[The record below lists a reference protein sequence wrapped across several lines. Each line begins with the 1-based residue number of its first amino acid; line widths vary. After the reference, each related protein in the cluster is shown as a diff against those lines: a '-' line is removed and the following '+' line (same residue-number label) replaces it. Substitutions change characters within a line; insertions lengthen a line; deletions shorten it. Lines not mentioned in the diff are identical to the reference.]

1 MLQSPFTFLRGAPL
15 VMADD
20 LSRTPVSGIRVQACG
35 DAHGFNF
42 GLFATPERHLVFD
55 VNDFDETLPGPWEWD
70 VKRLAASVVV
80 AGRVAGLQEHDCIE
94 GVRWLGER
102 YCERLRD
109 LTEQTALEIH
119 YRHMDVDTMLARV
132 HDESRGLLERSI
144 LKARHRTSLQ
154 AFDKLTRVV
163 DGRRQ
168 ITEDPPLL
176 HRLPDAEVDRLHRFL
191 SRYRQTLP
199 DDRGHLLGQYRF
211 VDAARK
217 VVGVGS
223 VGTRCYIL
231 LLEGRIERDP
241 LFLQVKEAQ
250 ASVLEPY
257 VGRSAYDHHGRRV
270 VEGQRLMQWASDL
283 FLGWANYG
291 RHRFYVRQLRDM
303 KGGGS
308 DVGLATPG
316 LLRDY
321 GFLCAGTLARAHARS
336 TDPAL
341 LAGYL
346 GRGERFVDA
355 IVGFA
360 VDYADQTERDYTA
373 LVQAVRTGRVAAER
387 GL

>member
-80 AGRVAGLQEHDCIE
+80 AGRVAGLQEHDCID
-94 GVRWLGER
+94 GVRHLAR
-102 YCERLRD
+102 SYCGRLAD
-109 LTEQTALEIH
+109 LSEQTALEIH
-119 YRHMDVDTMLARV
+119 YRHIEADQILARAHEETRAMV
-132 HDESRGLLERSI
+132 ARGIE
-144 LKARHRTSLQ
+144 KARHRTSLQ
-154 AFDKLTRVV
+154 ALDKLTRVV

-168 ITEDPPLL
+168 IIEDPPLV
-176 HRLPDAEVDRLHRFL
+176 HRLPDEEVDRLHRFL
-191 SRYRQTLP
+191 TRYRSTLD
-199 DDRGHLLGQYRF
+199 DDRRHLLSQYRF

-231 LLEGRIERDP
+231 LLEGRIDRDP

-250 ASVLEPY
+250 PSVLEPY
-257 VGRSAYDHHGRRV
+257 VGRSAYDRHGRRV

-291 RHRFYVRQLRDM
+291 RHHFYVRQLRDM
-303 KGGGS
+303 KGGGGE
-308 DVGLATPG
+308 VATATPS
-316 LLRDY
+316 LLEDY
-321 GFLCAGTLARAHARS
+321 AFLCAGTLARAHARS
-336 TDPAL
+336 SDPAL
-341 LAGYL
+341 LAGYI
-346 GRGERFVDA
+346 GGSDRFAEA

-373 LVQAVRTGRVAAER
+373 LVQAVRTGRVVAER